1 MTKDPVITID
11 CQLSCMQVSPKSYIQ
26 GCYAASSMH
35 KTTITTT
42 KTNKQTN
49 KTSRKKTQIF
59 CCMLLVALLP
69 CPLAELHACI
79 ITHLNEM
86 DIKVIV
92 LICLVMSFT
101 AKFAIHPDTSSLLSL
116 LSLHVCRATLQ
127 MT

>member
-42 KTNKQTN
+42 KTNKQMN
-49 KTSRKKTQIF
+49 KQEKTQIF
-59 CCMLLVALLP
+59 CCMLVVVLLS
-69 CPLAELHACI
+69 CSLAELHACI

-92 LICLVMSFT
+92 SICLV
-101 AKFAIHPDTSSLLSL
+101 TS
-116 LSLHVCRATLQ
+116 
-127 MT
+127 